1 MLFPSLF
8 ATILLDT
15 ISQSIKSI
23 HVDRTITMRLNNINV
38 SHSLFCTIWLCVWLH
53 KFFFA
58 PYRMYLCKTVSTVQH
73 DACIYWLGMFTLL
86 IHLMNNR
93 YSLTFKQIIVCEENK
108 V

>member
-1 MLFPSLF
+1 MCPILYSVPSG
-8 ATILLDT
+8 
-15 ISQSIKSI
+15 
-23 HVDRTITMRLNNINV
+23 
-38 SHSLFCTIWLCVWLH
+38 CVVAQIC
-53 KFFFA
+53 FA

>member
-1 MLFPSLF
+1 MCPILYSVPSGCVV
-8 ATILLDT
+8 AQ
-15 ISQSIKSI
+15 IS
-23 HVDRTITMRLNNINV
+23 
-38 SHSLFCTIWLCVWLH
+38 
-53 KFFFA
+53 FA
-58 PYRMYLCKTVSTVQH
+58 PFRMYLCKTVSTVQH